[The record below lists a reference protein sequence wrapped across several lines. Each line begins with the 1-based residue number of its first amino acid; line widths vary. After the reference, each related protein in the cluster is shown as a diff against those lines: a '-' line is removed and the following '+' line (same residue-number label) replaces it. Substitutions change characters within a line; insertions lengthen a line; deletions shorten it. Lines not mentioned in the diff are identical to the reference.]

1 MKRLHAVAAALVLL
15 APVLFGADVSAKA
28 LRAAGLQSVREGT
41 RYIDFELSDL
51 RGNSRKLSD
60 FQGKLII
67 LNFWATWC
75 PPCRAEM
82 PSMERLYRKLKAE
95 GLEIVAIDLREG
107 ANLVEPF
114 VKEYSLT
121 FPVLLD
127 RDGRVGAKYGVRSI
141 PTTYVIGRD
150 GTVIAGRIGG
160 QEWDGTEVETLLRAL
175 LER

>member
-1 MKRLHAVAAALVLL
+1 
-15 APVLFGADVSAKA
+15 
-28 LRAAGLQSVREGT
+28 
-41 RYIDFELSDL
+41 
-51 RGNSRKLSD
+51 
-60 FQGKLII
+60 
-67 LNFWATWC
+67 
-75 PPCRAEM
+75 
-82 PSMERLYRKLKAE
+82 MERLYRKLKAE